1 MSCPYYGKG
10 ILYFFL
16 VTSCLFIFFLS
27 MKTFLL
33 ALSLLAY
40 LPLFSVNR
48 DSVAYDVARKSV
60 GARKCVVVKK
70 TEAYSIYQNA
80 EGEGF
85 SIVAHDNSGN
95 VRLLGYSTGSSW
107 KEDEMPEALKD
118 WLKGIETF
126 RLNATVSS
134 QSDKMDVAPLL
145 TSHWHQTSPY
155 NDLAPI
161 IEDGKIKTVAGCVAI
176 AAAQVVYYWRKDNPE
191 ALLKDTPV
199 YPYGKAPV
207 TYSIPKGTPN
217 NWELIRDSYDNTSTE
232 ESRAAVAQLV
242 YAVGTGSY
250 LDYGSS
256 TGGQIAQAKSA
267 IYSQYRLLCENAIKA
282 ECSHEE
288 WEELIYSE
296 LLAKRPIMYSGN
308 TGSDGH
314 AFVVDGYDAANNLFH
329 INFGWGGS
337 GDGYYA
343 IDDVSGLGGY
353 CVGQACVYNIRPK
366 YRNISI
372 NYELGAINVSEGTVD
387 VSISF
392 VNNSTLPIE
401 DLYLFDIGNTDDIT
415 LTSPISS
422 LQTKIEN
429 DGQIYVVSMTI
440 PVTDFDDIMQIA
452 LADRYSYIFTTFT
465 LDLTTNI
472 SSVVE
477 NSNFCEIYSVNGTRK
492 SRLSKGINI
501 LRSRGVTIKICR

>member
-1 MSCPYYGKG
+1 
-10 ILYFFL
+10 
-16 VTSCLFIFFLS
+16 

-33 ALSLLAY
+33 VLSLMIS

-48 DSVAYDVARKSV
+48 DSVAYDMARRSV

-70 TEAYSIYQNA
+70 TAAYSIYQNV

-85 SIVAHDNSGN
+85 SIVAHDNNGN

-107 KEDEMPEALKD
+107 KEDEMPDALKD

-126 RLNATVSS
+126 RLNATVSL
-134 QSDKMDVAPLL
+134 QSDRIDVAPLL

-155 NDLAPI
+155 NDLAPV
-161 IEDGKIKTVAGCVAI
+161 IEVGNVKTVAGCVAI

-217 NWELIRDSYDNTSTE
+217 NWELIQDSYDNTSTE

-256 TGGQIAQAKSA
+256 TGGQISQAKTA
-267 IYSQYRLLCENAIKA
+267 VYSQYRLLGTNAVKS
-282 ECSHEE
+282 EYTQEE
-288 WEELIYSE
+288 WEQLLYSE
-296 LLAKRPIMYSGN
+296 LLAKRPMTYSGN
-308 TGSDGH
+308 AGGSDGH
-314 AFVVDGYDAANNLFH
+314 AFVIDGYDAANNLFH

-337 GDGYYA
+337 GDGYYTV
-343 IDDVSGLGGY
+343 DDVSGAGGY
-353 CVGQACVYNIRPK
+353 CKGQACVYNIHPK
-366 YRNISI
+366 NRNIASAFK
-372 NYELGAINVSEGTVD
+372 LASADMLAGNVDIQFT
-387 VSISF
+387 F

-401 DLYLFDIGNTDDIT
+401 DLFVYDASQPADVVTPT
-415 LTSPISS
+415 PIAS
-422 LQTKIEN
+422 LETTIDN
-429 DGQIYVVSMTI
+429 DGTVNTRTIKI
-440 PVTDFDDIMQIA
+440 PVADFEGNMQIK
-452 LADRYSYIFTTFT
+452 LTDRYSYTLATFT
-465 LDLTTNI
+465 LDLATDVSPVGVDNK
-472 SSVVE
+472 V
-477 NSNFCEIYSVNGTRK
+477 NGIYSVNGTRK
-492 SRLSKGINI
+492 DRLSKGINI
-501 LRSRGVTIKICR
+501 LKRDGSAVKILR

>member
-1 MSCPYYGKG
+1 MPCPYYGKG
-10 ILYFFL
+10 ILHFFFL
-16 VTSCLFIFFLS
+16 RPVSSFFQL
-27 MKTFLL
+27 MKSILL
-33 ALSLLAY
+33 VLSLLIS

-48 DSVAYDVARKSV
+48 DSVAYDVARRSV
-60 GARKCVVVKK
+60 GAKKCVVVKK

-85 SIVAHDNSGN
+85 SIVAHDNNGN
-95 VRLLGYSTGSSW
+95 VRLLGYSTSSSW

-126 RLNATVSS
+126 RLNTTVSS
-134 QSDKMDVAPLL
+134 QSDKTDVEPLL

-155 NDLAPI
+155 NDLAPV
-161 IEDGKIKTVAGCVAI
+161 IEDGNIKTVAGCVAI

-207 TYSIPKGTPN
+207 TYSIPKGTAN

-267 IYSQYRLLCENAIKA
+267 IYSQYRLLGENAIKA
-282 ECSHEE
+282 ECSQEE

-314 AFVVDGYDAANNLFH
+314 AFVIDGYDAANNLFH

-337 GDGYYA
+337 GDGYYT

-353 CVGQACVYNIRPK
+353 CMGQACAYNIHPK
-366 YRNISI
+366 FRNISI
-372 NYELGAINVSEGTVD
+372 NYELDAINISEGTVN
-387 VSISF
+387 VAFSL

-401 DLYLFDIGNTDDIT
+401 DLYLFDIGNSDDT

-422 LQTKIEN
+422 LLTEIDN
-429 DGQIYVVSMTI
+429 NGHLYVVNMTI
-440 PVTDFDDIMQIA
+440 PVTDFTGKKQMA
-452 LADRYSYIFTTFT
+452 LTDRYSYIFATFT

-501 LRSRGVTIKICR
+501 LRSRGVAIKICR

>member
-1 MSCPYYGKG
+1 
-10 ILYFFL
+10 
-16 VTSCLFIFFLS
+16 

-33 ALSLLAY
+33 VLSLMIS

-48 DSVAYDVARKSV
+48 DSVAYDVARRSV

-70 TEAYSIYQNA
+70 TAAYSIYQNV

-85 SIVAHDNSGN
+85 SIVAHDNNGN

-107 KEDEMPEALKD
+107 KEDEMPDALKD

-126 RLNATVSS
+126 RLNATVSL
-134 QSDKMDVAPLL
+134 QSDRIDVAPLL

-155 NDLAPI
+155 NDLAPV
-161 IEDGKIKTVAGCVAI
+161 IEDGNVKTVAGCVAI

-217 NWELIRDSYDNTSTE
+217 NWELIQDSYDNTSTE

-256 TGGQIAQAKSA
+256 TGGQIAQAKTA
-267 IYSQYRLLCENAIKA
+267 VYSQYRLLGTNAVKS
-282 ECSHEE
+282 EYTQEE
-288 WEELIYSE
+288 WEQLLYSE
-296 LLAKRPIMYSGN
+296 LLAKRPMTYSGN
-308 TGSDGH
+308 AGGSDGH
-314 AFVVDGYDAANNLFH
+314 AFVIDGYDAANNLFH

-337 GDGYYA
+337 GDGYYTV
-343 IDDVSGLGGY
+343 DDVSGAGGY
-353 CVGQACVYNIRPK
+353 CKGQACVYNIHPK
-366 YRNISI
+366 NRNIDFSFKVGYMDI
-372 NYELGAINVSEGTVD
+372 FARTVELQLI
-387 VSISF
+387 F

-401 DLYLFDIGNTDDIT
+401 DLYVYDTTQSTDIASQTPIANLGTTVDNDGIMHTRTIRIPVADFAGKMQIT
-415 LTSPISS
+415 LT
-422 LQTKIEN
+422 
-429 DGQIYVVSMTI
+429 
-440 PVTDFDDIMQIA
+440 
-452 LADRYSYIFTTFT
+452 DRYSYSLSTFT
-465 LDLTTNI
+465 LDLATDI
-472 SSVVE
+472 SPVAVDSE
-477 NSNFCEIYSVNGTRK
+477 EYCIYSINGIRRD
-492 SRLSKGINI
+492 RLSKGINI
-501 LRSRGVTIKICR
+501 MKRDGNAKKICR

>member
-1 MSCPYYGKG
+1 
-10 ILYFFL
+10 
-16 VTSCLFIFFLS
+16 

-33 ALSLLAY
+33 VLSLMIS

-48 DSVAYDVARKSV
+48 DSVAYDMARRSV

-70 TEAYSIYQNA
+70 TAAYSIYQNV

-85 SIVAHDNSGN
+85 SIVAHDNNGN

-107 KEDEMPEALKD
+107 KEDEMPDALKD

-126 RLNATVSS
+126 RLNATVSL
-134 QSDKMDVAPLL
+134 QSDRIDVAPLL

-155 NDLAPI
+155 NDLAPV
-161 IEDGKIKTVAGCVAI
+161 IEDGNVKTVAGCVAI

-217 NWELIRDSYDNTSTE
+217 NWELIQDSYDNTSTE

-256 TGGQIAQAKSA
+256 TGGQISQAKTA
-267 IYSQYRLLCENAIKA
+267 VYSQYRLLGTNAVKS
-282 ECSHEE
+282 EYTQEE
-288 WEELIYSE
+288 WEQLLYSE
-296 LLAKRPIMYSGN
+296 LLAKRPMTYSGN
-308 TGSDGH
+308 AGGSDGH
-314 AFVVDGYDAANNLFH
+314 AFVIDGYDAANNLFH

-337 GDGYYA
+337 GDGYYTV
-343 IDDVSGLGGY
+343 DDVSGAGGY
-353 CVGQACVYNIRPK
+353 CKGQACVYNIHPK
-366 YRNISI
+366 NRNIASSFK
-372 NYELGAINVSEGTVD
+372 LASADMLAGNVDIQFT
-387 VSISF
+387 F

-401 DLYLFDIGNTDDIT
+401 DLFVYDASQPADVVTPT
-415 LTSPISS
+415 PIAS
-422 LQTKIEN
+422 LETTIDN
-429 DGQIYVVSMTI
+429 DGTVNTRTIKI
-440 PVTDFDDIMQIA
+440 PVADFEGNMQIK
-452 LADRYSYIFTTFT
+452 LTDRYSYTLATFT
-465 LDLTTNI
+465 LDLATDVSPVGVDNK
-472 SSVVE
+472 V
-477 NSNFCEIYSVNGTRK
+477 NGIYSVNGTRK
-492 SRLSKGINI
+492 DRFSKGINI
-501 LRSRGVTIKICR
+501 LKRDGSAVKILR

>member
-1 MSCPYYGKG
+1 
-10 ILYFFL
+10 
-16 VTSCLFIFFLS
+16 

-33 ALSLLAY
+33 VLSLMIS

-48 DSVAYDVARKSV
+48 DSVAYDMARRSV

-70 TEAYSIYQNA
+70 TAAYSIYQNV

-85 SIVAHDNSGN
+85 SIVAHDNNGN

-107 KEDEMPEALKD
+107 KEDEMPDALKD

-126 RLNATVSS
+126 RLNATVSL
-134 QSDKMDVAPLL
+134 QSDRIDVAPLL

-155 NDLAPI
+155 NDLAPV
-161 IEDGKIKTVAGCVAI
+161 IEDGNVKTVAGCVAI

-217 NWELIRDSYDNTSTE
+217 NWELIQDSYDNTSTE

-256 TGGQIAQAKSA
+256 TGGQISQAKTA
-267 IYSQYRLLCENAIKA
+267 VYSQYRLLGTNAVKS
-282 ECSHEE
+282 EYTQEE
-288 WEELIYSE
+288 WEQLLYSE
-296 LLAKRPIMYSGN
+296 LLAKRPMTYSGN
-308 TGSDGH
+308 AGGSDGH

-337 GDGYYA
+337 GDGYYTV
-343 IDDVSGLGGY
+343 DDVSGAGGY
-353 CVGQACVYNIRPK
+353 CKGQACVYNIHPK
-366 YRNISI
+366 NRNIASSFK
-372 NYELGAINVSEGTVD
+372 LASADMLAGNVDIQFT
-387 VSISF
+387 F

-401 DLYLFDIGNTDDIT
+401 DLFVYDASQPADVVTPT
-415 LTSPISS
+415 PIAS
-422 LQTKIEN
+422 LETTIDN
-429 DGQIYVVSMTI
+429 DGTVNTRTIKI
-440 PVTDFDDIMQIA
+440 PVADFEGNMQIK
-452 LADRYSYIFTTFT
+452 LTDRYSYTLATFT
-465 LDLTTNI
+465 LDLATDVSPVGVDNK
-472 SSVVE
+472 V
-477 NSNFCEIYSVNGTRK
+477 NGIYSVNGTRK
-492 SRLSKGINI
+492 DRFSKGINI
-501 LRSRGVTIKICR
+501 LKRDGSAVKILR

>member
-1 MSCPYYGKG
+1 
-10 ILYFFL
+10 
-16 VTSCLFIFFLS
+16 

-33 ALSLLAY
+33 VLSLMIS

-48 DSVAYDVARKSV
+48 DSVAYDMARRSV

-70 TEAYSIYQNA
+70 TAAYSIYQNV

-85 SIVAHDNSGN
+85 SIVAHDNNGN

-107 KEDEMPEALKD
+107 KEDEMPDALKD

-126 RLNATVSS
+126 RLNATVSL
-134 QSDKMDVAPLL
+134 QSDRIDVAPLL

-155 NDLAPI
+155 NDLAPV
-161 IEDGKIKTVAGCVAI
+161 IEDGNVKTVAGCVAI

-217 NWELIRDSYDNTSTE
+217 NWELIQDSYDNTSTE

-256 TGGQIAQAKSA
+256 TGGQISQAKTA
-267 IYSQYRLLCENAIKA
+267 VYSQYRLLGTNAVKS
-282 ECSHEE
+282 EYTQEE
-288 WEELIYSE
+288 WEQLLYSE
-296 LLAKRPIMYSGN
+296 LLAKRPMTYSGN
-308 TGSDGH
+308 AGGSDGH
-314 AFVVDGYDAANNLFH
+314 AFVIDGYDAANNLFH

-337 GDGYYA
+337 GDGYYTV
-343 IDDVSGLGGY
+343 DDVSGAGGY
-353 CVGQACVYNIRPK
+353 CGGQACVYNMRPK
-366 YRNISI
+366 NRNIASSFK
-372 NYELGAINVSEGTVD
+372 LASADMLAGNVDIQFT
-387 VSISF
+387 F

-401 DLYLFDIGNTDDIT
+401 DLFVYDASQPADVVTPT
-415 LTSPISS
+415 PIAS
-422 LQTKIEN
+422 LETTIDN
-429 DGQIYVVSMTI
+429 DGTVNTRTIKI
-440 PVTDFDDIMQIA
+440 PVADFEGNMQIK
-452 LADRYSYIFTTFT
+452 LTDRYSYTLATFT
-465 LDLTTNI
+465 LDLATDVSPVGVDNK
-472 SSVVE
+472 V
-477 NSNFCEIYSVNGTRK
+477 NGIYSVNGTRK
-492 SRLSKGINI
+492 DRFSKGINI
-501 LRSRGVTIKICR
+501 LKRDGSAVKILR

>member
-1 MSCPYYGKG
+1 
-10 ILYFFL
+10 
-16 VTSCLFIFFLS
+16 

-33 ALSLLAY
+33 VLSLMIS

-48 DSVAYDVARKSV
+48 DSVAYDMARRSV

-70 TEAYSIYQNA
+70 TAAYSIYQNV

-85 SIVAHDNSGN
+85 SIVAHDNNGN

-107 KEDEMPEALKD
+107 KEDEMPDALKD

-126 RLNATVSS
+126 RLNATVSL
-134 QSDKMDVAPLL
+134 QSDRIDVAPLL

-155 NDLAPI
+155 NDLAPV
-161 IEDGKIKTVAGCVAI
+161 IEDGNVKTVAGCVAI

-217 NWELIRDSYDNTSTE
+217 NWELIQDSYDNTSTE

-256 TGGQIAQAKSA
+256 TGGQIAQAKTA
-267 IYSQYRLLCENAIKA
+267 VYSQYRLLGTNAVKS
-282 ECSHEE
+282 EYTQEE
-288 WEELIYSE
+288 WEQLLYSE
-296 LLAKRPIMYSGN
+296 LLAKRPMTYSGN
-308 TGSDGH
+308 AGGSDGH
-314 AFVVDGYDAANNLFH
+314 AFVIDGYDAVNNLFH

-337 GDGYYA
+337 GDGYYTV
-343 IDDVSGLGGY
+343 DDVSGAGGY
-353 CVGQACVYNIRPK
+353 CGGQACVYNMRPK
-366 YRNISI
+366 NRNIASSFK
-372 NYELGAINVSEGTVD
+372 LASADMLAGNVDIQFT
-387 VSISF
+387 F

-401 DLYLFDIGNTDDIT
+401 DLFVYDASQPADVVTPT
-415 LTSPISS
+415 PIAS
-422 LQTKIEN
+422 LETTIDN
-429 DGQIYVVSMTI
+429 DGTVNTRTIKI
-440 PVTDFDDIMQIA
+440 PVADFEGNMQIK
-452 LADRYSYIFTTFT
+452 LTDRYSYTLATFT
-465 LDLTTNI
+465 LDLATDVSPVGVDNK
-472 SSVVE
+472 V
-477 NSNFCEIYSVNGTRK
+477 NGIYSVNGTRK
-492 SRLSKGINI
+492 DRFSKGINI
-501 LRSRGVTIKICR
+501 LKRDGSAVKILR

>member
-1 MSCPYYGKG
+1 
-10 ILYFFL
+10 
-16 VTSCLFIFFLS
+16 

-33 ALSLLAY
+33 VLSLMIS

-48 DSVAYDVARKSV
+48 DSVAYDVARRSV

-70 TEAYSIYQNA
+70 AEAYSIYQNT
-80 EGEGF
+80 EGAGF
-85 SIVAHDNSGN
+85 SIVAHDNIGN

-118 WLKGIETF
+118 WLKGIEAF

-134 QSDKMDVAPLL
+134 QSDRIDVAPLL

-155 NDLAPI
+155 NDLAPV
-161 IEDGKIKTVAGCVAI
+161 IEDGNVKTVAGCVAI

-217 NWELIRDSYDNTSTE
+217 NWELIQDSYDNTSTE

-256 TGGQIAQAKSA
+256 TGGQIAQAKTA
-267 IYSQYRLLCENAIKA
+267 VYSQYRLLGTNAVKS
-282 ECSHEE
+282 EYTQEE
-288 WEELIYSE
+288 WEQLLYSE
-296 LLAKRPIMYSGN
+296 LLAKRPMTYSGN
-308 TGSDGH
+308 AGGSDGH
-314 AFVVDGYDAANNLFH
+314 AFVIDGYDAANNLFH

-337 GDGYYA
+337 GDGYYTV
-343 IDDVSGLGGY
+343 DDVSGAGGY
-353 CVGQACVYNIRPK
+353 CGGQACVYNMRPK
-366 YRNISI
+366 NRNIASSFK
-372 NYELGAINVSEGTVD
+372 LASADMLAGNVDIQFT
-387 VSISF
+387 F

-401 DLYLFDIGNTDDIT
+401 DLFVYDASQPADVVTPT
-415 LTSPISS
+415 PIAS
-422 LQTKIEN
+422 LETTIDN
-429 DGQIYVVSMTI
+429 DGTVNTRTIKI
-440 PVTDFDDIMQIA
+440 PVADFEGNMQIK
-452 LADRYSYIFTTFT
+452 LTDRYSYTLATFT
-465 LDLTTNI
+465 LDLATDVSPVGVDNK
-472 SSVVE
+472 V
-477 NSNFCEIYSVNGTRK
+477 NGIYSVNGTRK
-492 SRLSKGINI
+492 DRFSKGINI
-501 LRSRGVTIKICR
+501 LKRDGSAVKILR

>member
-1 MSCPYYGKG
+1 
-10 ILYFFL
+10 
-16 VTSCLFIFFLS
+16 

-33 ALSLLAY
+33 VLSLMIS

-48 DSVAYDVARKSV
+48 DSVAYDMARRSV

-70 TEAYSIYQNA
+70 TAAYSIYQNV

-85 SIVAHDNSGN
+85 SIVAHDNNGN

-107 KEDEMPEALKD
+107 KEDEMPDALKD

-126 RLNATVSS
+126 RLNATVSL
-134 QSDKMDVAPLL
+134 QSDRIDVAPLL

-155 NDLAPI
+155 NDLAPV
-161 IEDGKIKTVAGCVAI
+161 IEDGNVKTVAGCVAI

-217 NWELIRDSYDNTSTE
+217 NWELIQDSYDNTSTE

-256 TGGQIAQAKSA
+256 TGGQISQAKTA
-267 IYSQYRLLCENAIKA
+267 VYSQYRLLGTNAVKS
-282 ECSHEE
+282 EYTQEE
-288 WEELIYSE
+288 WEQLLYSE
-296 LLAKRPIMYSGN
+296 LLAKRPMTYSGN
-308 TGSDGH
+308 AGGSDGH
-314 AFVVDGYDAANNLFH
+314 AFVIDGYDAANNLFH

-337 GDGYYA
+337 GDGYYTV
-343 IDDVSGLGGY
+343 DDVSGAGGY
-353 CVGQACVYNIRPK
+353 CGGQACVYNMRPK
-366 YRNISI
+366 NRNIASSFK
-372 NYELGAINVSEGTVD
+372 LASADMLAGNVDIQFT
-387 VSISF
+387 F

-401 DLYLFDIGNTDDIT
+401 DLFVYDASQPADVVTPTPIASLETTIDNAGTVNTRTI
-415 LTSPISS
+415 
-422 LQTKIEN
+422 K
-429 DGQIYVVSMTI
+429 I
-440 PVTDFDDIMQIA
+440 PVADFEGNMQIK
-452 LADRYSYIFTTFT
+452 LTDRYSYTLATFT
-465 LDLTTNI
+465 LDLATDVSPVGVDNK
-472 SSVVE
+472 V
-477 NSNFCEIYSVNGTRK
+477 NGIYSVNGTRK
-492 SRLSKGINI
+492 DRFSKGINI
-501 LRSRGVTIKICR
+501 LKRDGSAVKILR